1 MLNAKEEA
9 IDTAPRDKHEKYC
22 KHLLFAN
29 FFISEKSNT
38 NGARNTSP
46 IEAAAAP
53 KAETKRK
60 DFGDPML
67 DDFKDHYNVIFIGHV
82 GRLIFYPCM

>member
-1 MLNAKEEA
+1 MQPQGISMKNIAH
-9 IDTAPRDKHEKYC
+9 IFS
-22 KHLLFAN
+22 LLFAN
-29 FFISEKSNT
+29 YLISEKSNT

-46 IEAAAAP
+46 MEVAAAP
-53 KAETKRK
+53 KAEAKRK

-82 GRLIFYPCM
+82 GRLIFYLCTYVLIM